1 MEDDLMCALCKLQY
15 CNVEPGTKTLPN
27 YCPMADGSAEGRA
40 ILDEARTFY
49 FEDEQDRKIALAA
62 ARVEAE
68 GYLKWPRLQE
78 VMAFARR
85 IGAEHLGIA
94 SCIGLIEEARM
105 LQDILSRN
113 GFQVSSV
120 CCKVGSISKLEAGLK
135 LEETLNP
142 DGTFDPLCNPAA
154 QARLLDAAGSQLNI
168 VVGLCVGHDT
178 LFFRHT
184 QTPTTVL
191 IAKDRVT
198 GHNPVAALY
207 TSHSY
212 YQRLKTLY
220 ADEDE

>member
-1 MEDDLMCALCKLQY
+1 MVEDLMCALCKLQY
-15 CNVEPGTKTLPN
+15 CEEEPGTKTFPN
-27 YCPMADGSAEGRA
+27 YCPMADGLAEEQA
-40 ILDEARTFY
+40 ILDEARTVY
-49 FEDEQDRKIALAA
+49 FEDGDDREIALAA

-94 SCIGLIEEARM
+94 NCVGLIEEARM
-105 LQDILSRN
+105 LQEILSSN
-113 GFQVSSV
+113 GFEVSSV
-120 CCKVGSISKLEAGLK
+120 CCKVGSVPKLEAGLK

-154 QARLLDAAGSQLNI
+154 QARLLDAAGTQLNI

-191 IAKDRVT
+191 VAKDRVT
-198 GHNPVAALY
+198 GHNPAAALY

-212 YQRLKTLY
+212 YRRLKSLHG
-220 ADEDE
+220 DQEE